1 MAKAKSE
8 RKRKRGKIFIIALA
22 ALIFAET
29 GYILGTTGLWY
40 VIGGRPPSPSF
51 DAVLQASKAYV
62 FFNGNVTV
70 EKPPVYQTAYVYVL
84 PYQPGIVYPDQ
95 LIARIALD
103 ASQSPVY
110 VVPLT
115 TPRVAVVP
123 DDFYGVLPANAKF
136 PVILLV
142 PNSDKVNLVQEWASG
157 EARRLGLSVDS
168 TRSSYVIRFQ
178 IVNGTVQSAIIV

>member
-8 RKRKRGKIFIIALA
+8 QKRKRGKIFIIALV

-29 GYILGTTGLWY
+29 GYILGTTGIGPMLF
-40 VIGGRPPSPSF
+40 GGRSSSSPSF
-51 DAVLQASKAYV
+51 DAVLQVSQAYV

-95 LIARIALD
+95 LIAKIALD

-110 VVPLT
+110 VVPLLVT
-115 TPRVAVVP
+115 RAAVVP

-136 PVILLV
+136 PVVLLV
-142 PNSDKVNLVQEWASG
+142 PNSNNVGLVYEWASG
-157 EARRLGLSVDS
+157 EAQRLGLSVDL
-168 TRSSYVIRFQ
+168 THVFRFQ
-178 IVNGTVQSAIIV
+178 IVNGTVQSVITV